1 MRRLGENFSSSR
13 ITGDCRYATRKSEN
27 VTFGDFIV
35 EINNGRGWK
44 NKNIVTQVTDF
55 RISGSLDTT
64 I

>member
-1 MRRLGENFSSSR
+1 MQLE
-13 ITGDCRYATRKSEN
+13 ISEN

-55 RISGSLDTT
+55 RIGGSLDRN